1 MKPHK
6 NICPRMT
13 ATCACPRCLLKAFL
27 ILQKTTPTKQREAAF
42 RWNILDTGVRL
53 QCDAA

>member
-53 QCDAA
+53 PCDAA

>member
-27 ILQKTTPTKQREAAF
+27 ILQKTTLAKQREAAF
-42 RWNILDTGVRL
+42 SWNILDTGVRL